1 MDRENVISNLEQQIR
16 WIEEIECHQFPG
28 WLNVTNAMRDA
39 IALLKEHESSTLGMK
54 ITADGITFTAE
65 GDAKI
70 GEQRGTM
77 LGKIYMYDQ
86 IAKELLHANLW
97 TEEIKKVFDKV
108 KRKTVED

>member
-1 MDRENVISNLEQQIR
+1 MPDRENVIK
-16 WIEEIECHQFPG
+16 G
-28 WLNVTNAMRDA
+28 WETVLSRDPLDAPWDLIDETLAM
-39 IALLKEHESSTLGMK
+39 LKDQEVSTLGMK
-54 ITADGITFTAE
+54 ITTDGFTFTAE

-108 KRKTVED
+108 KRKMLED